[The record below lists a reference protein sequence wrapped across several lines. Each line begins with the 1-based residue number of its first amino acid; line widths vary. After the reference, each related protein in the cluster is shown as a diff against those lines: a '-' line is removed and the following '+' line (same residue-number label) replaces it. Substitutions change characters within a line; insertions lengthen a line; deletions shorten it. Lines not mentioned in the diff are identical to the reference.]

1 MANVSVN
8 AKVIQDL
15 VKAATKREVRRIVT
29 TAVRDQVQKANSDL
43 VETFLNHA
51 ITKEILAGPNAQ
63 NTSFTLGGYGNLYSF
78 IGFNEG
84 DDPISQVLSVLKKS
98 IQFDAIEV
106 GGDVA
111 ISISIKI
118 PSREDFERIS
128 ALDLPWAS
136 GKNWVFAIEEGISG
150 LGRYLFNEDGF
161 YNSRSYTGIQI
172 PKGGSAKLTSRYD
185 GVTRGREY
193 TPQAYMTKILKDATS
208 KLVRDV
214 KKGVISRSGP
224 AFGTFN

>member
-15 VKAATKREVRRIVT
+15 VRAAAKREVKRIVLPI
-29 TAVRDQVQKANSDL
+29 VRERVRAANKAL
-43 VETFLNHA
+43 LETFLKHA

-78 IGFNEG
+78 IGFHEG
-84 DDPISQVLSVLKKS
+84 DDPISQVLSVLKNA
-98 IQFDAIEV
+98 IEFDAIEV

-111 ISISIKI
+111 ISISITM

-128 ALDLPWAS
+128 ELDLPWAS

-172 PKGGSAKLTSRYD
+172 PNGGSKKLQSRYD

-193 TPQAYMTKILKDATS
+193 TPQDYMTEILKNAAS

-214 KKGVISRSGP
+214 KTSVINRSGP
-224 AFGTFN
+224 AFGTF